1 MKKVIKYL
9 AITLG
14 LIVFM
19 STTCDT
25 TNDPTPS
32 CDGIANVTS
41 TGTIDE
47 VFCYDQLTDFYF
59 EEGNQIH
66 LVAVQSEGS
75 TYAFGVDVNTYK
87 LNGTPNLLKTGT
99 YNCGPDYPGS
109 VALIVQGT
117 DQNEYYSSTSGTIN
131 ISQMSN
137 NSFKATFDVSA
148 VHNVNNTSIHIKGEV
163 NY

>member
-1 MKKVIKYL
+1 MKKAFKYL
-9 AITLG
+9 AISLG

-25 TNDPTPS
+25 SNDPAPS
-32 CDGIANVTS
+32 CNGVANITS

-47 VFCYDQLTDFYF
+47 SFCYDQLSNFRY
-59 EEGNQIH
+59 EEGDHIYF
-66 LVAVQSEGS
+66 VASISEGS
-75 TYAFGVDVNTYK
+75 TYALGVDVNTYK
-87 LNGTPNLLKTGT
+87 LNGTSNLLHTGT

-117 DQNEYYSSTSGTIN
+117 DQNEYYSSTSGTIS
-131 ISQMSN
+131 ISQMSD

-148 VHNVNNTSIHIKGEV
+148 VHNINNTTIQIKGEV